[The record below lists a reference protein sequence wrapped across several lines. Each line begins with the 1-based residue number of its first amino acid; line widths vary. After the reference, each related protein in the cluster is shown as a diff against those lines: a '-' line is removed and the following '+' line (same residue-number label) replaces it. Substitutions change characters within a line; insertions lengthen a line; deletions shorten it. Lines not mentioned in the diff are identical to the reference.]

1 MFGSKLNKYTSFS
14 PSFIMWLKTVPDI
27 PDCQRIPKDVSD
39 LKELNWYDKSEARM
53 AIICQADELIDSGC
67 VKCHVDKE
75 CEVASSL
82 NE

>member
-1 MFGSKLNKYTSFS
+1 
-14 PSFIMWLKTVPDI
+14 MWLKTVPDV
-27 PDCQRIPKDVSD
+27 PNCQSIPKDVSD

-53 AIICQADELIDSGC
+53 AIIRQADELIDSGC
-67 VKCHVDKE
+67 LKCHVDKE

>member
-1 MFGSKLNKYTSFS
+1 VAENCSRCPRLS
-14 PSFIMWLKTVPDI
+14 
-27 PDCQRIPKDVSD
+27 RIPKHVSD

-67 VKCHVDKE
+67 VKCRVDKE

>member
-1 MFGSKLNKYTSFS
+1 M
-14 PSFIMWLKTVPDI
+14 
-27 PDCQRIPKDVSD
+27 SD

-53 AIICQADELIDSGC
+53 AIICQADELIDSCC
-67 VKCHVDKE
+67 VKCRVDKE